1 MSATSPTSA
10 EPPFR
15 SRIGDDPRSG
25 YYAAPHRYR
34 LHLSLTCPHC
44 LQIAVTHSLLGLADV
59 LPVTLLPAV
68 PDAPDGGHRALRPL
82 YEASAHLYPGPALA
96 PVLHDNWTGTVVS
109 THAPDIVRDL
119 ARRFGGHGDCLL
131 PRESDEAFAA
141 VERLCEQGV
150 NATAQRAGL
159 HGGDRAER
167 DNALATLL
175 RALDVLELR
184 LASQEYILGDDL
196 TLADVRLW
204 VTLVQLD
211 TVHRHHLD
219 ASAVHR
225 ITEHPG
231 CGPTPGG
238 SPRTPPSART
248 STWTASPAGTTPSAG
263 ARRRRA
269 RRCRSWTGRR
279 TSTGGRRNRPAAP
292 SDAGRDGVRQAARRC
307 PDLRPEHRCRLLR
320 RTGLRAGR
328 GAAPS

>member
-167 DNALATLL
+167 DTALATLH
-175 RALDVLELR
+175 RALDLLELR
-184 LASQEYILGDDL
+184 LASQEYVLGDDL

-225 ITEHPG
+225 ITEHPRLWAYARRLTAHPAF
-231 CGPTPGG
+231 GPHLDLDGIARRHHAHCRGTEAAGAAVPIMDW
-238 SPRTPPSART
+238 PAYIDRRTPEPT
-248 STWTASPAGTTPSAG
+248 
-263 ARRRRA
+263 RR
-269 RRCRSWTGRR
+269 
-279 TSTGGRRNRPAAP
+279 P
-292 SDAGRDGVRQAARRC
+292 V
-307 PDLRPEHRCRLLR
+307 
-320 RTGLRAGR
+320 
-328 GAAPS
+328 

>member
-1 MSATSPTSA
+1 MSASSPTVA
-10 EPPFR
+10 VPPFR
-15 SRIGDDPRSG
+15 GRIGDDPRSG

-131 PRESDEAFAA
+131 SRESDEAFAA

-150 NATAQRAGL
+150 SATAQRAGL

-167 DNALATLL
+167 DTALATLL
-175 RALDVLELR
+175 RALDLLELR
-184 LASQEYILGDDL
+184 LASQEYVLGDDL

-225 ITEHPG
+225 ITEHPRLWAYARRLTAHPAF
-231 CGPTPGG
+231 GPHLDLDGIARRHHAHCRGTEAAGAAVPIMDW
-238 SPRTPPSART
+238 PAYIDRRTPEPT
-248 STWTASPAGTTPSAG
+248 
-263 ARRRRA
+263 RR
-269 RRCRSWTGRR
+269 
-279 TSTGGRRNRPAAP
+279 P
-292 SDAGRDGVRQAARRC
+292 V
-307 PDLRPEHRCRLLR
+307 
-320 RTGLRAGR
+320 
-328 GAAPS
+328 